1 MSFELNRKDLEPLL
15 LGGAFFG
22 SGGGGTI
29 ESARHLA
36 SHFQVGDYYSTD
48 KVRIVSVAEA
58 IEGEAVLVA
67 YMGAPVAINTVLY
80 PDGPVRAALQVQQR
94 LASEGKK
101 LAYVVSPES
110 GALGFTVACLVA
122 SKLGLA
128 VIDADGAGRAV
139 PSLPMLTYAAAGISP
154 RPAFLVSQTGPC
166 VELDVTPRDGQD
178 GSADH
183 QQDVSVIAEQMMRP
197 IVADP
202 SFGEY
207 GGLAMW
213 VMSKAD
219 ITKALPITGTLS
231 RALTLGRALQNGEI
245 TSSTTMVTYLQNA
258 FGITAYA
265 ITQPG
270 IMQAVNID
278 TSGGFDLGKVQ
289 IKSGKHNYTVLY
301 ENESLLAWDSEKPY
315 PICIAPDSLAYF
327 VEGDGQS
334 VFSNGDLTLAD
345 GSLNPVIKD
354 RVVTVLAWQAAPEL
368 RAPGGLILD
377 SFKDELSVL
386 GYLGPYVPVQDLQE
400 LPRGASHE

>member
-1 MSFELNRKDLEPLL
+1 MAFEISRKDLEPLL

-36 SHFQVGDYYSTD
+36 NHFRVGDYYSTD
-48 KVRIVSVAEA
+48 KVQVVSVAEA
-58 IEGEAVLVA
+58 REGEAVMVA
-67 YMGAPVAINTVLY
+67 YMGSPVAINTVIY

-101 LAYVVSPES
+101 LAYIVSPES

-122 SKLGLA
+122 AKLGLK

-139 PSLPMLTYAAAGISP
+139 PSLPMLTYAAAEISP

-166 VELDVTPRDGQD
+166 VELDVTPRDGKE
-178 GSADH
+178 GGANH

-202 SFGEY
+202 SFAEY

-213 VMSKAD
+213 VMTPTQ
-219 ITKALPITGTLS
+219 IPVALPIIGTLS
-231 RALTLGRALQNGEI
+231 RALTLGRAVQEGKI
-245 TSSTTMVTYLQNA
+245 TSANSMMTYLQDT
-258 FGITAYA
+258 FGLTAYA

-270 IMQAVNID
+270 IIQSVNID
-278 TSGGFDLGKVQ
+278 TTGGFDLGKVR

-301 ENESLLAWDSEKPY
+301 ENESLLAWDSERPA
-315 PICIAPDSLAYF
+315 PICVAPDSLAYF

-334 VFSNGDLTLAD
+334 IFTNGDLTQAD
-345 GSLNPVIKD
+345 GTLNPIIKD
-354 RVVTVLAWQAAPEL
+354 RVVVVLAWQAEPEL
-368 RAPGGLILD
+368 REPGGLILD
-377 SFKDELSVL
+377 SFKTELEVL
-386 GYLGPYVPVQDLQE
+386 GYLGPYVPVQDLQG
-400 LPRGASHE
+400 LPRGACHE